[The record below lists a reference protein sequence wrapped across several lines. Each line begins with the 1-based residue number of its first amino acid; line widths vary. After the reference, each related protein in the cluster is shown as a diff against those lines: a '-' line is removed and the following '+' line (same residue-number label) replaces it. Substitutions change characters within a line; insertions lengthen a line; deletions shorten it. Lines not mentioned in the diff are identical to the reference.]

1 MAITIMFAAVALSA
15 GILSGAK
22 NKACSH
28 FLIVLS
34 QLTLLYGLI

>member
-1 MAITIMFAAVALSA
+1 MAITIMCATVALSA
-15 GILSGAK
+15 ALFSGAK